1 MHIYTYVYI
10 YIYISGFTERYD
22 CINGPME
29 GRYVTIH
36 RANNVQ
42 HLQLC
47 VVKIFVVQGMS
58 VCLHLFLRGN

>member
-1 MHIYTYVYI
+1 MYI

-47 VVKIFVVQGMS
+47 VVKIFVVQGMLD
-58 VCLHLFLRGN
+58 CLLLKILG